1 MNIIVA
7 GAGEVGTHLAK
18 MLSIEYHDIVVID
31 SDTDKLAHLSSSAD
45 LLVVEG
51 SATSISALKEANVKK
66 ADLFVAVTSSENANI
81 LSATLAKRLGAK
93 KVIAR
98 IDNTDYL
105 LPNNKE
111 IFLNMGVDSLIY
123 PEKLAAK
130 EVISL
135 LGHTSTTEF
144 VDFSGGKLSL
154 AVMRLEE
161 DAPVIDQ
168 TLLQTI
174 KDNQDLEFRAVAIAR
189 EGETIIPRGSD
200 QFKVNDLVYVI
211 TNQSGVK
218 EMLEYSGKTNI
229 EVHNLMILGGGRIGV
244 RIAYELEKEVNV
256 KIIEKNKEESVR
268 LANFFKNALVING
281 DGRDTELLMQEGLQ
295 YMDAFIAVTGNS
307 ETNILTC
314 LAAKRMGVKKTIAE
328 VENFDYIKLAESMGI
343 DTVINK
349 KLITASRIFRYTM
362 STEVSAIKCLTG
374 SDAEVLEF
382 IVKPNSP
389 VTKGKIKD
397 INFPKDAIIGGV
409 VRGDSSHIANGTT
422 EIKAYDRVVVFALP
436 SAINKVGKFF
446 N

>member
-1 MNIIVA
+1 MNIIIA

-18 MLSIEYHDIVVID
+18 MLSIEYHDIIVID
-31 SDTDKLAHLSSSAD
+31 PDAEKLAQLSSSAD

-51 SATSISALKEANVKK
+51 SATSISALKEANIKK

-98 IDNTDYL
+98 IDNNEFL

-111 IFLNMGVDSLIY
+111 IFLNLGVDSLIY

-130 EVISL
+130 EVMSL

-161 DAPVIDQ
+161 DAPVIDK

-174 KDNQDLEFRAVAIAR
+174 KENDNLEFRAVAISR

-211 TNQSGVK
+211 TNRSGVK
-218 EMLEYSGKTNI
+218 DMLEYSGKTNI
-229 EVHNLMILGGGRIGV
+229 EVHNLMILGGGRIGT
-244 RIAYELEKEVNV
+244 RIASEFEKDVNV
-256 KIIEKNKEESVR
+256 KIIEIDREESVK
-268 LANFFKNALVING
+268 LANYFKNALVING
-281 DGRDTELLMQEGLQ
+281 DGRDTEFLMQEGLQ
-295 YMDAFIAVTGNS
+295 YMDAFVAVTGNS

-314 LAAKRMGVKKTIAE
+314 LAAKRLGVKKTIAE
-328 VENFDYIKLAESMGI
+328 VENLDYIKLAESMGI

-382 IVKPNSP
+382 IVKPNAT

-409 VRGDSSHIANGTT
+409 VRGESSLIAKGDT

>member
-1 MNIIVA
+1 MNIIIA

-31 SDTDKLAHLSSSAD
+31 PDSAKLVQLSSSAD

-51 SATSISALKEANVKK
+51 SATSISALKEANIKK
-66 ADLFVAVTSSENANI
+66 ADLFVAVTNSENANL

-98 IDNTDYL
+98 IDNNEYL

-111 IFLNMGVDSLIY
+111 IFLNLGVDSLIY

-130 EVISL
+130 EVIGL
-135 LGHTSTTEF
+135 LGHTSSTEF

-161 DAPVIDQ
+161 DAPVIDLS
-168 TLLQTI
+168 LLQIT
-174 KDNQDLEFRAVAIAR
+174 KENKNLEFRAIAISR
-189 EGETIIPRGSD
+189 EGETIIPRGND

-211 TNQSGVK
+211 TNQSGIK
-218 EMLEYSGKTNI
+218 GMLEYSGKKNF
-229 EVHNLMILGGGRIGV
+229 EVRNLMILGGGRIGI
-244 RIAYELEKEVNV
+244 RIASELEKDVNV
-256 KIIEKNKEESVR
+256 KIIDQNKEESVW
-268 LANFFKNALVING
+268 LANYFKNALVIHG

-295 YMDAFIAVTGNS
+295 YMDAFVAVTGNS

-328 VENFDYIKLAESMGI
+328 VENLDYIKLAESMGV

-389 VTKGKIKD
+389 VTKGKLKD
-397 INFPKDAIIGGV
+397 ISFPKDAIIGGV
-409 VRGDSSHIANGTT
+409 VRGDESYIAKGST

-436 SAINKVGKFF
+436 SAINKIGKLF

>member
-1 MNIIVA
+1 MNIVIA

-31 SDTDKLAHLSSSAD
+31 TNAQKLAQLSTAAD

-51 SATSISALKEANVKK
+51 SATNISVLNEANVKK
-66 ADLFVAVTSSENANI
+66 LDLFIAVTSSEHINI
-81 LSATLAKRLGAK
+81 LSSILAKRLGAK

-98 IDNTDYL
+98 IDNNDYL

-111 IFLNMGVDSLIY
+111 IFLNLGIDSLIY

-130 EVISL
+130 EVVSL
-135 LGHTSTTEF
+135 LGHTSSTEF
-144 VDFSGGKLSL
+144 VNFSGGKLSL
-154 AVMRLEE
+154 AVFRLEE

-174 KDNQDLEFRAVAIAR
+174 KKNKNLEFRAVAIAR
-189 EGETIIPRGSD
+189 EGETIIPRGND

-211 TNQSGVK
+211 TNQSGVR
-218 EMLEYSGKTNI
+218 EMLEYTGKKNI
-229 EVHNLMILGGGRIGV
+229 AVRNLMILGGGRIGS
-244 RIAYELEKEVNV
+244 RIAHELEKDVNV
-256 KIIEKNKEESVR
+256 KIIEKNREESIR
-268 LANFFKNALVING
+268 LASFFRNALVIHG
-281 DGRDTELLMQEGLQ
+281 DGRDTELLMQEGIQ

-314 LAAKRMGVKKTIAE
+314 LGAKRMGVKKTIAE
-328 VENFDYIKLAESMGI
+328 VENIDYIKLADSMGI

-382 IVKPNSP
+382 IIKPNAV

-409 VRGDSSHIANGTT
+409 VRGNSSYIAEGRT
-422 EIKAYDRVVVFALP
+422 EIKAFDRVVVFALP
-436 SAINKVGKFF
+436 SAINKIGKFF

>member
-1 MNIIVA
+1 M
-7 GAGEVGTHLAK
+7 GTHLAK
-18 MLSIEYHDIVVID
+18 MLANEYHDIVVVD
-31 SDTDKLAHLSSSAD
+31 PDAQKLQLLSASAD

-51 SATSISALKEANVKK
+51 SGASISALKEANVKK
-66 ADLFVAVTSSENANI
+66 ADLFIAVAHSEETNI
-81 LSATLAKRLGAK
+81 ISATLAKRLGAK

-98 IDNTDYL
+98 IDNNEYL

-111 IFLNMGVDSLIY
+111 IFLNLGIDSLIY

-130 EVISL
+130 EVIGL
-135 LGHTSTTEF
+135 LGQTSSTEY

-154 AVMRLEE
+154 MVFRLDE
-161 DAPVIDQ
+161 DAPFINQ
-168 TLLQTI
+168 TLIQAT
-174 KDNQDLEFRAVAIAR
+174 KDNRSLEYRAVAISR
-189 EGETIIPRGSD
+189 EGETLIPSGHD
-200 QFKVNDLVYVI
+200 QFKINDLVYVI
-211 TNQSGVK
+211 SNQSAIK
-218 EMLEYSGKTNI
+218 DMLEYAGKQNI
-229 EVHNLMILGGGRIGV
+229 DVHNLMILGGSRVGI
-244 RIAYELEKEVNV
+244 RIASELEKNVNV
-256 KIIEKNKEESVR
+256 KVIEYDRDKSTR
-268 LANFFKNALVING
+268 LANYFKNALVIHG
-281 DGRDTELLMQEGLQ
+281 DGRDTDLLMQEGLQ
-295 YMDAFIAVTGNS
+295 YMDAFVAVTGNS

-328 VENFDYIKLAESMGI
+328 IENIDYIQLAESMGI

-397 INFPKDAIIGGV
+397 IHFPKDAIIGGV
-409 VRGDSSHIANGTT
+409 VRGDSGYIAKGDT

>member
-1 MNIIVA
+1 MNIIIA

-31 SDTDKLAHLSSSAD
+31 PDSQKLAQLTSSAD
-45 LLVVEG
+45 LIVVEG
-51 SATSISALKEANVKK
+51 SATTISGLKEANVKK
-66 ADLFVAVTSSENANI
+66 ADLFIAVTSSENANI
-81 LSATLAKRLGAK
+81 LSATLAKKLGAK

-98 IDNTDYL
+98 IDNNEYL

-111 IFLNMGVDSLIY
+111 LFLNLGVDSLIY
-123 PEKLAAK
+123 PEKLAAR

-135 LGHTSTTEF
+135 LGHTSSTEF

-154 AVMRLEE
+154 AVFKLEE

-168 TLLQTI
+168 TLFQTI
-174 KDNQDLEFRAVAIAR
+174 KDNKDLEFRAVAIAR

-211 TNQSGVK
+211 TNKSGVQ
-218 EMLEYSGKTNI
+218 EMLEYSGKKNI
-229 EVHNLMILGGGRIGV
+229 EVHNLMIIGGGRIGI
-244 RIAYELEKEVNV
+244 RIAYDLEKDVNI
-256 KIIEKNKEESVR
+256 KIIEQDRDKSVK
-268 LANFFKNALVING
+268 LANFFKNTLVING
-281 DGRDTELLMQEGLQ
+281 DGRDTELLMQEGLP

-328 VENFDYIKLAESMGI
+328 VENLDYIKLAESMGI

-382 IVKPNSP
+382 IVKPNSL
-389 VTKGKIKD
+389 VTRGKIKD

-409 VRGDSSHIANGTT
+409 VRGDSSHIAKGIT

>member
-1 MNIIVA
+1 MNIVIA

-31 SDTDKLAHLSSSAD
+31 PDSQKLALLSSTAD

-51 SATSISALKEANVKK
+51 SATNISVLKDANVKK
-66 ADLFVAVTSSENANI
+66 IDLFIAVTSSENINI

-98 IDNTDYL
+98 IDNNDYL

-111 IFLNMGVDSLIY
+111 IFLNLGIDSLIY
-123 PEKLAAK
+123 PEKLAAR
-130 EVISL
+130 EVVSL
-135 LGHTSTTEF
+135 LGHTSSTEF
-144 VDFSGGKLSL
+144 VNFSGGKLSL
-154 AVMRLEE
+154 AVFRLEE

-174 KDNQDLEFRAVAIAR
+174 KKNKDLEFRAVAIAR

-200 QFKVNDLVYVI
+200 QFMVNDLVYVI
-211 TNQSGVK
+211 TNQSGVR
-218 EMLEYSGKTNI
+218 EMLEYTGKKNI
-229 EVHNLMILGGGRIGV
+229 AVRNLMILGGGRIGS
-244 RIAYELEKEVNV
+244 RIAHELEKEVNV
-256 KIIEKNKEESVR
+256 KIIENNRDVSVR

-281 DGRDTELLMQEGLQ
+281 DGRDTELLTQEGID

-314 LAAKRMGVKKTIAE
+314 LEAKRMGVKKTIAE
-328 VENFDYIKLAESMGI
+328 VENLDYIKLADSMGI

-382 IVKPNSP
+382 IVKPNAV
-389 VTKGKIKD
+389 VTRGKIKD
-397 INFPKDAIIGGV
+397 VNFPKDAIIGGV
-409 VRGDSSHIANGTT
+409 VRGSSSYIAEGRT

-436 SAINKVGKFF
+436 SAINKIGRFF

>member
-1 MNIIVA
+1 MNIIIA
-7 GAGEVGTHLAK
+7 GAGDVGTHLAK
-18 MLSIEYHDIVVID
+18 MLSNEYHDIVVID
-31 SDTDKLAHLSSSAD
+31 PDAEKLQQLASNSD

-51 SATSISALKEANVKK
+51 SSTSIAALKDANVKK
-66 ADLFVAVTSSENANI
+66 ADLFIAVAHSEETNI
-81 LSATLAKRLGAK
+81 ISATLAKRLGAK

-98 IDNTDYL
+98 IDNNDYL

-111 IFLNMGVDSLIY
+111 IFLNLGIDSLIY

-130 EVISL
+130 EVIGL
-135 LGHTSTTEF
+135 LGQTSSTEY

-154 AVMRLEE
+154 VVFRLDR

-168 TLLQTI
+168 TI
-174 KDNQDLEFRAVAIAR
+174 LEATKNNKSLDYRAVAIAR
-189 EGETIIPRGSD
+189 EGETIIPRGND
-200 QFKVNDLVYVI
+200 QFKINDLVYVI
-211 TNQSGVK
+211 SNQSAIK
-218 EMLEYSGKTNI
+218 EMLEYSGKRNV
-229 EVHNLMILGGGRIGV
+229 EVHNLMILGGSRVGI
-244 RIAYELEKEVNV
+244 RIANELEKHVNV
-256 KIIEKNKEESVR
+256 KIIEHDKEKSSR

-281 DGRDTELLMQEGLQ
+281 DGRDTDLLMQEGLQ
-295 YMDAFIAVTGNS
+295 YMDAFVAVTGNS

-314 LAAKRMGVKKTIAE
+314 IVAKRMGVQKTIAE
-328 VENFDYIKLAESMGI
+328 IENIDYIQLAESMGI

-374 SDAEVLEF
+374 SEAEVLEF
-382 IVKPNSP
+382 IVKPDSA
-389 VTKGKIKD
+389 VTKGKVKD
-397 INFPKDAIIGGV
+397 IHFPKDAIIGGV
-409 VRGDSSHIANGTT
+409 VRGDSSYIAKGDT

>member
-1 MNIIVA
+1 MNIIIA

-31 SDTDKLAHLSSSAD
+31 SDTEKLAQLSATAD
-45 LLVVEG
+45 LLVVVG
-51 SATSISALKEANVKK
+51 SATTITALKEANVKK
-66 ADLFVAVTSSENANI
+66 ADLFIAVTSSETANI

-98 IDNTDYL
+98 IDNNDYL

-111 IFLNMGVDSLIY
+111 LFLNLGVDSLIY
-123 PEKLAAK
+123 PEKLAAR

-135 LGHTSTTEF
+135 LGHTSSTEF

-154 AVMRLEE
+154 AVLRLEE
-161 DAPVIDQ
+161 DAPVVDKTI
-168 TLLQTI
+168 LQTNTEN
-174 KDNQDLEFRAVAIAR
+174 KNLEFRAVAIAR
-189 EGETIIPRGSD
+189 DGETIIPRGND

-218 EMLEYSGKTNI
+218 DMLEYSGKKNI

-244 RIAYELEKEVNV
+244 RIASELEKDVNV
-256 KIIEKNKEESVR
+256 KIIENNREESVK

-281 DGRDTELLMQEGLQ
+281 DGRDTELLIQEGLP

-314 LAAKRMGVKKTIAE
+314 LAAKRLGVKKTIAE
-328 VENFDYIKLAESMGI
+328 VENLDYIKLAESMGI

-374 SDAEVLEF
+374 SDAEVFEF
-382 IVKPNSP
+382 IVKPNSL

-409 VRGDSSHIANGTT
+409 VRGDSSYIAMGST

>member
-1 MNIIVA
+1 
-7 GAGEVGTHLAK
+7 
-18 MLSIEYHDIVVID
+18 
-31 SDTDKLAHLSSSAD
+31 
-45 LLVVEG
+45 
-51 SATSISALKEANVKK
+51 
-66 ADLFVAVTSSENANI
+66 
-81 LSATLAKRLGAK
+81 
-93 KVIAR
+93 
-98 IDNTDYL
+98 
-105 LPNNKE
+105 
-111 IFLNMGVDSLIY
+111 
-123 PEKLAAK
+123 
-130 EVISL
+130 
-135 LGHTSTTEF
+135 
-144 VDFSGGKLSL
+144 
-154 AVMRLEE
+154 
-161 DAPVIDQ
+161 
-168 TLLQTI
+168 
-174 KDNQDLEFRAVAIAR
+174 
-189 EGETIIPRGSD
+189 
-200 QFKVNDLVYVI
+200 
-211 TNQSGVK
+211 
-218 EMLEYSGKTNI
+218 
-229 EVHNLMILGGGRIGV
+229 MILGGGRIGV

>member
-1 MNIIVA
+1 MNIIIA

-31 SDTDKLAHLSSSAD
+31 SDTEKLVQLSSSAD

-51 SATSISALKEANVKK
+51 SATSISVLKEANVKK
-66 ADLFVAVTSSENANI
+66 ADLFIAVTNSENANI

-98 IDNTDYL
+98 IDNNDYL

-130 EVISL
+130 EVTNL
-135 LGHTSTTEF
+135 LGHTGTTEF

-168 TLLQTI
+168 TLLQTV
-174 KDNQDLEFRAVAIAR
+174 KHNQHLEFRAVAISR
-189 EGETIIPRGSD
+189 EGETIIPRGGD

-218 EMLEYSGKTNI
+218 EMLEYSGKKNI
-229 EVHNLMILGGGRIGV
+229 EVNDLMILGGGRIGA
-244 RIAYELEKEVNV
+244 RIASELERDVNV
-256 KIIEKNKEESVR
+256 KIVELDRDESIR
-268 LANFFKNALVING
+268 LAKFFKNALVING

-328 VENFDYIKLAESMGI
+328 VENFDYITLAESMGI

-389 VTKGKIKD
+389 ITKGKIKD
-397 INFPKDAIIGGV
+397 ISFPKDAIIGGV
-409 VRGDSSHIANGTT
+409 VRGDSSYIATGIT
-422 EIKAYDRVVVFALP
+422 EIKAFDRVVVFALP